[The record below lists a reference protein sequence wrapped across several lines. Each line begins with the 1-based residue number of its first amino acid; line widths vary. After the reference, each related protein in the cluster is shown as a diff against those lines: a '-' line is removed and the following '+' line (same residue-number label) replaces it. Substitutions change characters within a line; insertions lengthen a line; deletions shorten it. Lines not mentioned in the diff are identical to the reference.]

1 MTNFNFEQASYG
13 DLLDHAKS
21 LDNTVRILE
30 TALENR
36 DRQLNA
42 VTVTVQEL
50 IENKTITDEEAI
62 TVFVENLDINLTR
75 VVNFTIQ
82 VEVTGSL
89 ELPYGEELSEHSF
102 DVEELYYDGN
112 RVEIDYSSVGDVEWD
127 FDE

>member
-1 MTNFNFEQASYG
+1 MTDFNFDQASYG

-30 TALENR
+30 TALSNR
-36 DRQLNA
+36 DRQLHA
-42 VTVTVQEL
+42 VTPTILEL